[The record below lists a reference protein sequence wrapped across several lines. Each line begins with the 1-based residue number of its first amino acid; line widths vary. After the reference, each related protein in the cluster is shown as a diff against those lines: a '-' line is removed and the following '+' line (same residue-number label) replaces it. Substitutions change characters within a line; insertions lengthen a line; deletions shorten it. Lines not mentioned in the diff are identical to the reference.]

1 MKIGQKVF
9 HRSSGRNFKGTVMHK
24 YLAGKRLLI
33 KWEDGNTCEHESLYI
48 LKVEK

>member
-9 HRSSGRNFKGTVMHK
+9 HRSSGRNFKGTVIDK
-24 YLAGKRLLI
+24 CLAGKLLI

-48 LKVEK
+48 LKLEEK